1 MSKLTDDELRA
12 RSSELAAK
20 YPTGSKWR
28 HYRGGV
34 YEIVAACL
42 YEDGVEPMIVYR
54 GENGVTWV
62 RLERKFTQTVVKDS
76 KPVPRFVRVM
86 ERLTEALRVKESE

>member
-1 MSKLTDDELRA
+1 MSKLTDDELRS

-20 YPTGSKWR
+20 YPAGSKWR
-28 HYRGGV
+28 HYRRGV

-42 YEDGVEPMIVYR
+42 YKDGAEPMIAYR

-62 RLERKFTQTVVKDS
+62 QLERKFSETVIKDS
-76 KPVPRFVRVM
+76 KRVPRFVRVM
-86 ERLTEALRVKESE
+86 ERLTEASNGT